1 MLYSLHAHKHF
12 SASIL
17 YRHSFMP
24 KPPAHIKSY
33 LADEAIYFMRH
44 EIQLAGGNE
53 VFFVG
58 KVNPEGMVESV
69 QVVARGNRVMV
80 PAIINNVHTGDA
92 VIHNH
97 PSGGLQPS
105 NADASIASQLGN
117 EAVAFYIVNNYVSE
131 IYVVVEPQKQK
142 HITKLSSAQ
151 LAEFLGASGPLARKL
166 ENYEVRPPQQ
176 KMLTHVAEAFNENK
190 IAVIEAGTGT
200 GKTLAYL
207 LPAIEWSVRNRERT
221 VIATGTI
228 NLQEQLINKD
238 LPLLQET
245 HALKFRAALVKG
257 RTNYACRR
265 KLLEVSTQLDMFTE
279 ASQQNEL
286 QMIVEWAKK
295 TTDGSKSDLGFI
307 PNETVWEKIQSESD
321 TTLRAK
327 CPFYNEC
334 FFYNARRRAA
344 SADILVANHHLLFA
358 DLAVRNE
365 TGGSSEVAVLP
376 KYQRIILDEAHDI
389 EDVASSYFGAATS
402 YHGFLRVLH
411 KLYRV
416 KDHKASG
423 LLPFALSKLEKHAHK
438 LSNELMLKFQ
448 QRLAG
453 LCEPSV
459 QNVEYHLTQVME
471 RLFAWGK
478 QDRKQEFA
486 EIKIRFKP
494 AVMHDSFLQDI
505 LQKQAKPFLNA
516 LQSCTDELAK
526 LNQLFDN
533 AEHYIGDE
541 AVSLAVDIN
550 AQTNRLLEM
559 GEKFKQVLFNDDE
572 SLVRWLE
579 LKESRW
585 GNIVRLYNAPLNIS
599 ALMQKAVFNAF
610 PTVVMTSA
618 TLAVGKSFDFL
629 EERLGLRGVHED
641 RRVAVKLDSPFDYD
655 RQVLVA
661 IPTDIPAPTEGGYA
675 AELKKL
681 LSRTLDISQ
690 GRAFI
695 LFTAYGLLN
704 QVYNQLAPELSA
716 KGLLVLKQGGENRHR
731 LLERF
736 KAQVGSVL
744 FGTDS
749 FWQGVDVHG
758 EALECVIMPRLPF
771 RVPTEPLIEARVE
784 AIDKAG
790 GNSFMEFSVPQAV
803 IKFKQGFGRLI
814 RRKSDFGVI
823 AIFDNRIATKFYGKI
838 FMESLPECRIAA
850 GATEEVFAEM
860 IKFYKRQ
867 RG

>member
-1 MLYSLHAHKHF
+1 
-12 SASIL
+12 
-17 YRHSFMP
+17 MP
-24 KPPAHIKSY
+24 KPPARVKSY
-33 LADEAIYFMRH
+33 LGDEAVFFMRH
-44 EIQLAGGNE
+44 EIRVAGGNE

-58 KVNPEGMVESV
+58 KVNSEGMVENV
-69 QVVARGNRVMV
+69 YVAARGNKGMV
-80 PAIINNVHTGDA
+80 PAITNQVHTGDA

-105 NADASIASQLGN
+105 DADAVIASRLGN
-117 EAVAFYIVNNYVSE
+117 EAIAFYIVNNYVSE

-142 HITKLSSAQ
+142 QIVKLAPEK
-151 LAEFLGASGPLARKL
+151 LADFLGEKGPLAQRL
-166 ENYEVRPPQQ
+166 ENYEERAPQQ
-176 KMLTHVAEAFNENK
+176 AMLKHVAEAFNENK

-238 LPLLQET
+238 IPLLQEA
-245 HALKFRAALVKG
+245 HDLKFRAVLVKG

-265 KLLEVSTQLDMFTE
+265 KLLEVSTQLDMFTD

-286 QMIVEWAKK
+286 QMIVEWAQK

-307 PNETVWEKIQSESD
+307 PNEMVWEKIQSESD

-344 SADILVANHHLLFA
+344 TADILVANHHLLFA
-358 DLAVRNE
+358 DLAVRSESAGN
-365 TGGSSEVAVLP
+365 SEVAVLP
-376 KYQRIILDEAHDI
+376 KYNRIILDEAHDI

-402 YHGFLRVLH
+402 YHAFLRVLH
-411 KLYRV
+411 KLYRL
-416 KDHKASG
+416 KDGKTIG
-423 LLPFALSKLEKHAHK
+423 LLPFALGKLQKESHK
-438 LSNELMLKFQ
+438 LTDALFKKFYE
-448 QRLAG
+448 RIEG
-453 LCEPSV
+453 LCWPSL
-459 QNVEYHLTQVME
+459 QNVEYHLRELME
-471 RLFAWGK
+471 RLFVWGAK
-478 QDRKQEFA
+478 QRKDEYA
-486 EIKIRFKP
+486 EIKLRLKP
-494 AVMHDSFLQDI
+494 SVTREAFFQDI

-516 LQSCTDELAK
+516 LQACAEELAK
-526 LNQLFDN
+526 LNPLFDS
-533 AEHYIGDE
+533 AENMIGEE
-541 AVSLAVDIN
+541 AASLAIDIN

-559 GEKFKQVLFNDDE
+559 RDKLEQVLFKNDE
-572 SLVRWLE
+572 KTVRWLE
-579 LKESRW
+579 LKESRF
-585 GNIVRLYNAPLNIS
+585 GNIVRLYSAPLNIS
-599 ALMQKAVFNAF
+599 ELMQKAVFKAF
-610 PTVVMTSA
+610 PTVIMTSA
-618 TLAVGKSFDFL
+618 TLAVGKSFQFL
-629 EERLGLRGVHED
+629 EERLGLRGLEEQ
-641 RRVAVKLDSPFDYD
+641 RRITIKLDSPFDYE

-661 IPTDIPAPTEGGYA
+661 IPTDIPAPTEGSYTRA
-675 AELKKL
+675 LKELL
-681 LSRTLDISQ
+681 ARTLDLSQ

-716 KGLLVLKQGGENRHR
+716 KGMLVLKQGGENRHR

-758 EALECVIMPRLPF
+758 EALECVIIPRLPF
-771 RVPTEPLIEARVE
+771 RVPTEPIIEARVE

-823 AIFDNRIATKFYGKI
+823 AIFDNRIATKFYGKL
-838 FMESLPECRIAA
+838 FMESLPECRIAG
-850 GATEEVFAEM
+850 GASEEVFEEM
-860 IKFYKRQ
+860 KKFYKRQ

>member
-1 MLYSLHAHKHF
+1 MS
-12 SASIL
+12 
-17 YRHSFMP
+17 
-24 KPPAHIKSY
+24 KPPAHVKSY
-33 LADEAIYFMRH
+33 LADEAIFFMRH
-44 EIQLAGGNE
+44 EIQHAGGNE

-58 KVNPEGMVESV
+58 KVNPEGVVESV
-69 QVVARGNRVMV
+69 QTVARGNQDMV

-105 NADASIASQLGN
+105 NADASLASQLGN

-131 IYVVVEPQKQK
+131 IYVVVEPQKPK
-142 HITKLSSAQ
+142 GIVKLSPPK
-151 LAEFLGASGPLARKL
+151 LAAFLGENGPLAQRL
-166 ENYEVRPPQQ
+166 ENYEVRPQQQ
-176 KMLTHVAEAFNENK
+176 KMLEHVAEAFNEKK

-238 LPLLQET
+238 IPLLQAA
-245 HALKFRAALVKG
+245 HDLHFRAALVKG

-265 KLLEVSTQLDMFTE
+265 KLLEVSTQLDMFSE
-279 ASQQNEL
+279 PSQQNEL
-286 QMIVEWAKK
+286 QMIVEWAQK
-295 TTDGSKSDLGFI
+295 TADGSKSDLGFI
-307 PNETVWEKIQSESD
+307 PNEMVWEKIQSESD

-344 SADILVANHHLLFA
+344 SADILVANHHILFA

-402 YHGFLRVLH
+402 YHAFLRVLN
-411 KLYRV
+411 KLYRI
-416 KDHKASG
+416 KDAKTTG
-423 LLPFALSKLEKHAHK
+423 LLPFALSKLEKQSHK
-438 LSNELMLKFQ
+438 LSNELLLKFHQ
-448 QRLAG
+448 HIEG

-459 QNVEYHLTQVME
+459 QNVEYHLSQVME
-471 RLFAWGK
+471 RLFVWGAK
-478 QDRKQEFA
+478 QRKTEFA
-486 EIKIRFKP
+486 ETKIRLKP
-494 AVMHDSFLQDI
+494 AVTRDPFFQDI

-516 LQSCTDELAK
+516 LQSCTEELVK
-526 LNQLFDN
+526 LNALFDN
-533 AEHYIGDE
+533 AEHFIGDE

-550 AQTNRLLEM
+550 AQTNRLMEM
-559 GEKFKQVLFNDDE
+559 GEKFKQVLFNNDE
-572 SLVRWLE
+572 KFVRWLE

-585 GNIVRLYNAPLNIS
+585 GNIVRLYNAPLNVS
-599 ALMQKAVFNAF
+599 ELMQKAVFNAF

-618 TLAVGKSFDFL
+618 TLAVGKSFEFL
-629 EERLGLRGVHED
+629 EERLGLAGVKEE
-641 RRVAVKLDSPFDYD
+641 RRVAVKLDSPFDYP

-695 LFTAYGLLN
+695 LFTSYSLLN

-716 KGLLVLKQGGENRHR
+716 KGMLVLKQGGENRHR

-758 EALECVIMPRLPF
+758 EALECVIIPRLPF

-823 AIFDNRIATKFYGKI
+823 AIFDNRIATKFYGKL
-838 FMESLPECRIAA
+838 FMESLPECRIAG
-850 GATEEVFAEM
+850 GASEEVFEEM
-860 IKFYKRQ
+860 RRFYKRQ

>member
-1 MLYSLHAHKHF
+1 
-12 SASIL
+12 
-17 YRHSFMP
+17 MP
-24 KPPAHIKSY
+24 KPPVHIKSY
-33 LADEAIYFMRH
+33 LGDDAIFFMRH
-44 EIQLAGGNE
+44 EIRAAGGNE

-58 KVNPEGMVESV
+58 KVNSEGMVENVS
-69 QVVARGNRVMV
+69 VVARGNKDMV
-80 PAIINNVHTGDA
+80 PAITNNVHTGDA

-105 NADASIASQLGN
+105 DADAVIASRLGN
-117 EAVAFYIVNNYVSE
+117 EAIAFYIVNNRVSE
-131 IYVVVEPQKQK
+131 IYAVVEPQKQK
-142 HITKLSSAQ
+142 QLVKLAPEK
-151 LAEFLGASGPLARKL
+151 LAAFLGENGPLAQRL
-166 ENYEVRPPQQ
+166 ENYEARVPQQ
-176 KMLTHVAEAFNENK
+176 TMLKHVAEAFNENK

-238 LPLLQET
+238 IPLLQSAHE
-245 HALKFRAALVKG
+245 LKFRAVLVKG

-265 KLLEVSTQLDMFTE
+265 KLLEVSTQLEMFSD

-307 PNETVWEKIQSESD
+307 PNEMVWEKIQSESD

-344 SADILVANHHLLFA
+344 TADILVANHHLLFA
-358 DLAVRNE
+358 DLAVRSE
-365 TGGSSEVAVLP
+365 SGGNSEVAVLP
-376 KYQRIILDEAHDI
+376 KYHRIILDEAHDI

-402 YHGFLRVLH
+402 YHAFLRVLN
-411 KLYRV
+411 KLYRL
-416 KDHKASG
+416 KDGKTLG
-423 LLPFALSKLEKHAHK
+423 LLPFALGKLQKESHK
-438 LSNELMLKFQ
+438 LTDALFKKFYE
-448 QRLAG
+448 RIEG
-453 LCEPSV
+453 LCAPSM
-459 QNVEYHLTQVME
+459 QNVEHHLRETME
-471 RLFAWGK
+471 RLFVWGAK
-478 QDRKQEFA
+478 QRKDEYA
-486 EIKIRFKP
+486 EIKLRLKP
-494 AVMHDSFLQDI
+494 SVTRDSFFQDI

-516 LQSCTDELAK
+516 LQSCTEELTK
-526 LNQLFDN
+526 LNPLFDN
-533 AEHYIGDE
+533 AEHFIGEE
-541 AVSLAVDIN
+541 AASLAVDIN

-559 GEKFKQVLFNDDE
+559 GEKFKQVLFSNDE
-572 SLVRWLE
+572 HTVRWLE
-579 LKESRW
+579 LKESRF
-585 GNIVRLYNAPLNIS
+585 GNIVRLYSAPLDIS
-599 ALMQKAVFNAF
+599 ELMQKAVFKAF
-610 PTVVMTSA
+610 PTVVLTSA
-618 TLAVGKSFDFL
+618 TLAVGKSFQFL
-629 EERLGLRGVHED
+629 EERLGLRGMEEE
-641 RRVAVKLDSPFDYD
+641 RRLTIKLDSPFDYQ

-661 IPTDIPAPTEGGYA
+661 IPTDIPAPTEGSYTA
-675 AELKKL
+675 ALKELL
-681 LSRTLDISQ
+681 ARTLDISQ

-695 LFTAYGLLN
+695 LFTSYSLLN

-716 KGLLVLKQGGENRHR
+716 KGMLVLKQGGENRHR

-758 EALECVIMPRLPF
+758 EALECVIIPRLPF
-771 RVPTEPLIEARVE
+771 RVPSEPIIEARVE

-823 AIFDNRIATKFYGKI
+823 AIFDNRIATKFYGKL

-850 GATEEVFAEM
+850 GESEEVFEEM
-860 IKFYKRQ
+860 RKFYKRQ